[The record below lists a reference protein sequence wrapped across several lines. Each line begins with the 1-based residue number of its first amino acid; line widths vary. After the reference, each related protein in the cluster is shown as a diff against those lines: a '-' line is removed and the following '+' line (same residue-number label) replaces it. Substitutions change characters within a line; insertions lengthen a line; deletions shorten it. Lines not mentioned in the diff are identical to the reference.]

1 MESIIN
7 NLLKYL
13 QEMKKNQNNNENFN
27 TNNENFNANNENFN
41 ANNANMLEILNEKND
56 NKCKYFLIVINN
68 NYPI

>member
-1 MESIIN
+1 MESIID
-7 NLLKYL
+7 NLMTYL
-13 QEMKKNQNNNENFN
+13 QEMKKNQNH
-27 TNNENFNANNENFN
+27 NENFN